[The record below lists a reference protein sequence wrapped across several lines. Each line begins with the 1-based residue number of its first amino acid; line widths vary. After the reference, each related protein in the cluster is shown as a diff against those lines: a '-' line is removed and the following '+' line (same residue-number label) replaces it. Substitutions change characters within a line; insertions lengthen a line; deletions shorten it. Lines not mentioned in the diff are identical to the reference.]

1 MKTISCAILFSFLF
15 FQSYTQNHSVIC
27 GKVKSGGKYLINF
40 YEPINGFYNL
50 AFFDSTK
57 QNSSLTNTAD
67 SFYKSIS
74 LVNPS
79 FVNVYFRDQNEK
91 FITRTD
97 LLLFPGDSLHLDIN
111 LDVDNPTAF
120 SYEGSNASGQKLF
133 NEINYQPYD
142 KFVPIFDAL
151 DKLPGN
157 KEKLAEE
164 IEDVVSI
171 LIKRFD
177 TLQTEAKVSSQ
188 YIQYMQISFRTLF
201 SYIVIDKFLRPGKKR
216 EILSKLERDEI
227 IDTLYKGQPPTD
239 KRLSGLYLAPFYI
252 NQYYNY
258 LAYKKYNL
266 NSIKP
271 LKDGS
276 KVYKIR
282 NRQFLIP
289 EDFVP
294 FTYIKNSKEQEDLW
308 GLEMVGA
315 LSWFPGKYDERALL
329 QYDSIFPNNRWK
341 AVLKKQFETK
351 YTLKNIG
358 YNLQS
363 PVVFIDSF
371 KNYNTINTLLSAL
384 PKEKPVFVDLWA
396 SWCGPCIAAFGY
408 NKQLDSFLLK
418 NNIEKLYISFD
429 DETDSAKWR
438 TATHKYSLG
447 GYHIIANNLLK
458 EDIKKTIYHS
468 SGNKGMGIPRY
479 VLINKK
485 GEIVVDDAD
494 SPEDFILL
502 MEQINKTLLKD

>member
-1 MKTISCAILFSFLF
+1 MQMTFRA
-15 FQSYTQNHSVIC
+15 V
-27 GKVKSGGKYLINF
+27 F
-40 YEPINGFYNL
+40 YHN
-50 AFFDSTK
+50 
-57 QNSSLTNTAD
+57 
-67 SFYKSIS
+67 
-74 LVNPS
+74 
-79 FVNVYFRDQNEK
+79 
-91 FITRTD
+91 
-97 LLLFPGDSLHLDIN
+97 
-111 LDVDNPTAF
+111 
-120 SYEGSNASGQKLF
+120 
-133 NEINYQPYD
+133 
-142 KFVPIFDAL
+142 
-151 DKLPGN
+151 
-157 KEKLAEE
+157 
-164 IEDVVSI
+164 
-171 LIKRFD
+171 
-177 TLQTEAKVSSQ
+177 
-188 YIQYMQISFRTLF
+188 
-201 SYIVIDKFLRPGKKR
+201 VIDKFLRPGKKR
-216 EILSKLERDEI
+216 EVLSKIERDKI
-227 IDTLYKGQPPTD
+227 IDNFYKRQPPTD
-239 KRLSGLYLAPFYI
+239 EKLRGLYLSPFYI
-252 NQYYNY
+252 TQYYNY

-276 KVYKIR
+276 KIYTIK

-294 FTYIKNSKEQEDLW
+294 FTYIQNSKEQEDLW
-308 GLEMVGA
+308 GLEMVGTY
-315 LSWFPGKYDERALL
+315 SWFPGKYDERALL
-329 QYDSIFPNNRWK
+329 QYDSIFPNNQWK

-351 YTLKNIG
+351 CTLKNIG

-458 EDIKKTIYHS
+458 EDIKKIIYHS

-485 GEIVVDDAD
+485 REIVVDDAY
-494 SPEDFILL
+494 SPEDFKLL
-502 MEQINKTLLKD
+502 IEQITNTVLKE